1 MALCL
6 HVAAICSDYREA
18 EAERCEQRLSPM
30 AQYRATWRLEN
41 LLMVYCR
48 IAALPKRHPDAL
60 HDEIMNFA
68 ALFEGGFAQRFINRL
83 GQVDARMHASG
94 PGRLLGRLLRGL
106 SPRRGVAAFG
116 KSSRPHGLP
125 SPFAGYPSNNGAVT
139 R

>member
-1 MALCL
+1 L

-41 LLMVYCR
+41 LLMVHCR

-68 ALFEGGFAQRFINRL
+68 ALFEGGFTQRFINRL
-83 GQVDARMHASG
+83 GQVDARMHDIRPWPSFLR
-94 PGRLLGRLLRGL
+94 RL
-106 SPRRGVAAFG
+106 STRRGVAALG
-116 KSSRPHGLP
+116 QSLRSHGLP
-125 SPFAGYPSNNGAVT
+125 SPSRGILAITEP
-139 R
+139 

>member
-1 MALCL
+1 M
-6 HVAAICSDYREA
+6 HVAAVCSDYREA

-68 ALFEGGFAQRFINRL
+68 ALFEGGFTQRFINRL
-83 GQVDARMHASG
+83 GQVDARMHDIRPWPSF
-94 PGRLLGRLLRGL
+94 GRLLRWL
-106 SPRRGVAAFG
+106 SGTRRGCVCAWP
-116 KSSRPHGLP
+116 KSALP
-125 SPFAGYPSNNGAVT
+125 RASQPLRGAS
-139 R
+139 